1 MAADEKE
8 RWDSKHAAEHEPG
21 EPAAFLRQ
29 IFQTGPWEIQP
40 RRAPWSIIPG
50 RDMPTRSS
58 CYSTGRALDIATGK
72 GRNALFVAEKGF
84 TVDAVD
90 ISEVGLQQAQR
101 QAKKQGVTLNL
112 IQADLASFE
121 FPDSAYDLILNINFL
136 LRSLVPK
143 IKNALR
149 PGGYII
155 FDTYLIDQ
163 QDLGHPRNP
172 AYLLNHNELLDLFG
186 NFRVLSYQE
195 GKFLDGG
202 KESFRAE
209 LLAQKLT
216 QGLKSTPILK

>member
-8 RWDSKHAAEHEPG
+8 RWDSKHTAEHEPG

-29 IFQTGPWEIQP
+29 IFQTGPWEIQH
-40 RRAPWSIIPG
+40 
-50 RDMPTRSS
+50 
-58 CYSTGRALDIATGK
+58 GRALDIATGK
-72 GRNALFVAEKGF
+72 GRNALFLAEQGF
-84 TVDAVD
+84 TVDAID
-90 ISEVGLQQAQR
+90 ISAVGLQQAQR
-101 QAKKQGVTLNL
+101 QAEKQGLTLNW
-112 IQADLASFE
+112 IQADLASCE

-172 AYLLNHNELLDLFG
+172 AYLLQHNELLDLFRG
-186 NFRVLSYQE
+186 FRILCYQE
-195 GKFLDGG
+195 GKFFADG

-209 LLAQKLT
+209 LLGQKNPGARAYL
-216 QGLKSTPILK
+216 

>member
-1 MAADEKE
+1 MAADERE
-8 RWDSKHAAEHEPG
+8 RWEAKHTAEQEPG

-40 RRAPWSIIPG
+40 
-50 RDMPTRSS
+50 
-58 CYSTGRALDIATGK
+58 GRALDIATGK
-72 GRNALFVAEKGF
+72 GRNALFLAEQGF
-84 TVDAVD
+84 TVDAID

-101 QAKKQGVTLNL
+101 QAEKQGLTLNL
-112 IQADLASFE
+112 VQADLASFE

-143 IKNALR
+143 IKNALL

-155 FDTYLIDQ
+155 FDTYLLDQ

-172 AYLLNHNELLDLFG
+172 AYLLNHNELLDLFRG
-186 NFRVLSYQE
+186 FRILCYQE
-195 GKFLDGG
+195 GKFFVDG

-209 LLAQKLT
+209 LLGQKHPGARASL
-216 QGLKSTPILK
+216 

>member
-1 MAADEKE
+1 MAADERE
-8 RWDSKHAAEHEPG
+8 RWDSKHTAEQEPG

-40 RRAPWSIIPG
+40 
-50 RDMPTRSS
+50 
-58 CYSTGRALDIATGK
+58 GRALDIATGK
-72 GRNALFVAEKGF
+72 GRNALFLAEQGF
-84 TVDAVD
+84 TVDAID

-101 QAKKQGVTLNL
+101 QAEKQGLTLNW

-143 IKNALR
+143 MKKALR

-172 AYLLNHNELLDLFG
+172 AYLLNHNELLDLFRG
-186 NFRVLSYQE
+186 FRILCYQE
-195 GKFLDGG
+195 GKFFADG

-209 LLAQKLT
+209 LLGQNTLT
-216 QGLKSTPILK
+216 G

>member
-1 MAADEKE
+1 MAADERE
-8 RWDSKHAAEHEPG
+8 RWEAKHTAEQEPG

-40 RRAPWSIIPG
+40 
-50 RDMPTRSS
+50 
-58 CYSTGRALDIATGK
+58 GRALDIATGK
-72 GRNALFVAEKGF
+72 GRNALFLAEQGF
-84 TVDAVD
+84 TVDAID

-101 QAKKQGVTLNL
+101 QAEKQGLTLNL
-112 IQADLASFE
+112 VQADLASFE

-143 IKNALR
+143 IKNALL

-155 FDTYLIDQ
+155 FDTYLLDQ

-172 AYLLNHNELLDLFG
+172 AYLLNHNELLDLFRG
-186 NFRVLSYQE
+186 FRILCYQE
-195 GKFLDGG
+195 GKFFVDG

-209 LLAQKLT
+209 LLGQKHPGPRASL
-216 QGLKSTPILK
+216 

>member
-1 MAADEKE
+1 MAADEQE
-8 RWDSKHAAEHEPG
+8 RWEAKHTAEQEPG

-40 RRAPWSIIPG
+40 
-50 RDMPTRSS
+50 
-58 CYSTGRALDIATGK
+58 GRALDIATGK
-72 GRNALFVAEKGF
+72 GRNALFLAEQGF
-84 TVDAVD
+84 TVDAID

-101 QAKKQGVTLNL
+101 QAEKQGLTLNL
-112 IQADLASFE
+112 VQADLASFE

-143 IKNALR
+143 IKNALL

-155 FDTYLIDQ
+155 FDTYLLDQ

-172 AYLLNHNELLDLFG
+172 AYLLNHNELLDLFRG
-186 NFRVLSYQE
+186 FRILCYQE
-195 GKFLDGG
+195 GKFFVDG

-209 LLAQKLT
+209 LLGQKHPGPRASL
-216 QGLKSTPILK
+216 

>member
-1 MAADEKE
+1 MAADERE
-8 RWDSKHAAEHEPG
+8 RWDSKHTAEQEPG

-40 RRAPWSIIPG
+40 
-50 RDMPTRSS
+50 
-58 CYSTGRALDIATGK
+58 GRALDIATGK
-72 GRNALFVAEKGF
+72 GRNALFLAEQGF
-84 TVDAVD
+84 TVDAID

-101 QAKKQGVTLNL
+101 HAEKQGLTLNL
-112 IQADLASFE
+112 VQADLASFE

-143 IKNALR
+143 IKNALL

-155 FDTYLIDQ
+155 FDTYLLDQ

-172 AYLLNHNELLDLFG
+172 AYLLNHNELLDLFRG
-186 NFRVLSYQE
+186 FRILCYQE
-195 GKFLDGG
+195 GKFFVEG

-209 LLAQKLT
+209 LLGQKHPGARGSL
-216 QGLKSTPILK
+216 

>member
-40 RRAPWSIIPG
+40 
-50 RDMPTRSS
+50 
-58 CYSTGRALDIATGK
+58 GRALDIATGK
-72 GRNALFVAEKGF
+72 GRNALFLAEQGF
-84 TVDAVD
+84 TVDAID
-90 ISEVGLQQAQR
+90 ISAVGLQQAQR
-101 QAKKQGVTLNL
+101 QAEKRGLTLNL
-112 IQADLASFE
+112 ILADLASFE

-155 FDTYLIDQ
+155 FDTYLLDQ

-172 AYLLNHNELLDLFG
+172 AYLLNHNELLDLFRG
-186 NFRVLSYQE
+186 FRILCYQE
-195 GKFLDGG
+195 GKFFVDG

-209 LLAQKLT
+209 LLGQKHPGARASL
-216 QGLKSTPILK
+216 

>member
-1 MAADEKE
+1 MAADERE
-8 RWDSKHAAEHEPG
+8 RWEAKHTAEQEPG

-40 RRAPWSIIPG
+40 
-50 RDMPTRSS
+50 
-58 CYSTGRALDIATGK
+58 GRALDIATGK
-72 GRNALFVAEKGF
+72 GRNALFLAEKGF
-84 TVDAVD
+84 TVDAID

-101 QAKKQGVTLNL
+101 QAEKQGLTLNL
-112 IQADLASFE
+112 IQADLTRFE

-143 IKNALR
+143 IKNALL

-155 FDTYLIDQ
+155 FDTYLLDQ

-172 AYLLNHNELLDLFG
+172 AYLLNHNELLDLFRG
-186 NFRVLSYQE
+186 FRILCYQE
-195 GKFLDGG
+195 GKFFVDG

-209 LLAQKLT
+209 LLGQKHPGARASL
-216 QGLKSTPILK
+216 

>member
-8 RWDSKHAAEHEPG
+8 RWDSKHTAEHEPG

-40 RRAPWSIIPG
+40 
-50 RDMPTRSS
+50 
-58 CYSTGRALDIATGK
+58 GRALDIATGK
-72 GRNALFVAEKGF
+72 GRNALFLAEKGF
-84 TVDAVD
+84 TVDAID

-101 QAKKQGVTLNL
+101 QAEKQGLTLNL
-112 IQADLASFE
+112 IQADFASFE

-143 IKNALR
+143 IQNALR

-172 AYLLNHNELLDLFG
+172 AYLLNHNELLDLFRG
-186 NFRVLSYQE
+186 FRILCYQE
-195 GKFLDGG
+195 GKFFADG

-209 LLAQKLT
+209 LLGQK
-216 QGLKSTPILK
+216 TPRG

>member
-1 MAADEKE
+1 MAADERE
-8 RWDSKHAAEHEPG
+8 RWEAKHTAEQEPG

-40 RRAPWSIIPG
+40 
-50 RDMPTRSS
+50 
-58 CYSTGRALDIATGK
+58 GRALDIATGK
-72 GRNALFVAEKGF
+72 GRNALFLAEQGF
-84 TVDAVD
+84 TVDAID

-101 QAKKQGVTLNL
+101 QAEKQGLTLNL
-112 IQADLASFE
+112 VQADLASFE

-143 IKNALR
+143 IKHALL

-155 FDTYLIDQ
+155 FDTYLLDQ

-172 AYLLNHNELLDLFG
+172 AYLLNHNELLDLFRG
-186 NFRVLSYQE
+186 FRILCYQE
-195 GKFLDGG
+195 GKFFVDG

-209 LLAQKLT
+209 LLGQKHPGARASL
-216 QGLKSTPILK
+216 

>member
-1 MAADEKE
+1 MAADERE
-8 RWDSKHAAEHEPG
+8 RWDSKHTAEQEPG

-40 RRAPWSIIPG
+40 
-50 RDMPTRSS
+50 
-58 CYSTGRALDIATGK
+58 GRALDIATGK
-72 GRNALFVAEKGF
+72 GRNALFLAEQGF
-84 TVDAVD
+84 TVDAID

-101 QAKKQGVTLNL
+101 QAEKQGLTLNL
-112 IQADLASFE
+112 VQADLASFE

-172 AYLLNHNELLDLFG
+172 AYLLNHNELLDLFRG
-186 NFRVLSYQE
+186 FRILCYQE
-195 GKFLDGG
+195 GKFFVDG

-209 LLAQKLT
+209 LLGQKHPGPRASL
-216 QGLKSTPILK
+216 

>member
-8 RWDSKHAAEHEPG
+8 RWDSKHTAEHEPG

-29 IFQTGPWEIQP
+29 ILQTGPWEIQP
-40 RRAPWSIIPG
+40 
-50 RDMPTRSS
+50 
-58 CYSTGRALDIATGK
+58 GRALDIATGK
-72 GRNALFVAEKGF
+72 GRNALFLAEQGF
-84 TVDAVD
+84 TVDAID
-90 ISEVGLQQAQR
+90 ISAVGLQQAQR
-101 QAKKQGVTLNL
+101 QADQKGRTLNL

-136 LRSLVPK
+136 LRPLVPK

-172 AYLLNHNELLDLFG
+172 AYLLNHNELLDLFRG
-186 NFRVLSYQE
+186 FRILCYQE
-195 GKFLDGG
+195 GKFFADG

-209 LLAQKLT
+209 LLGQK
-216 QGLKSTPILK
+216 TPKG

>member
-1 MAADEKE
+1 MAADERE
-8 RWDSKHAAEHEPG
+8 RWDSKHTAEQEPG

-40 RRAPWSIIPG
+40 
-50 RDMPTRSS
+50 
-58 CYSTGRALDIATGK
+58 GRALDIATGK
-72 GRNALFVAEKGF
+72 GRNALFLAEQGF
-84 TVDAVD
+84 TVDAID

-101 QAKKQGVTLNL
+101 QAEKQGLTLNL
-112 IQADLASFE
+112 VQADLASFE

-143 IKNALR
+143 IKNALL

-155 FDTYLIDQ
+155 FDTYLLDQ

-172 AYLLNHNELLDLFG
+172 AYLLNHNELLDLFRG
-186 NFRVLSYQE
+186 FRILCYQE
-195 GKFLDGG
+195 GKFFVDG

-209 LLAQKLT
+209 LLGQKHPGPRASL
-216 QGLKSTPILK
+216 

>member
-8 RWDSKHAAEHEPG
+8 RWDSKHTAEHEPG

-29 IFQTGPWEIQP
+29 ILQTGPWEIQP
-40 RRAPWSIIPG
+40 
-50 RDMPTRSS
+50 
-58 CYSTGRALDIATGK
+58 GRALDIATGK
-72 GRNALFVAEKGF
+72 GRNALFLAEQGF
-84 TVDAVD
+84 TVDAID
-90 ISEVGLQQAQR
+90 ISAVGLQQAQR
-101 QAKKQGVTLNL
+101 QAEQQGRTLNL

-172 AYLLNHNELLDLFG
+172 AYRLNHNELLDLFRG
-186 NFRVLSYQE
+186 FRILCYQE
-195 GKFLDGG
+195 GKFFADG

-209 LLAQKLT
+209 LLGQK
-216 QGLKSTPILK
+216 TPKG

>member
-1 MAADEKE
+1 MAADERE
-8 RWDSKHAAEHEPG
+8 RWEAKHTAEQEPG

-40 RRAPWSIIPG
+40 
-50 RDMPTRSS
+50 
-58 CYSTGRALDIATGK
+58 GRALDIATGK
-72 GRNALFVAEKGF
+72 GRNALFLAEQGF
-84 TVDAVD
+84 TVDAID

-101 QAKKQGVTLNL
+101 HAEKQGLTLNL
-112 IQADLASFE
+112 VQADLASFE

-143 IKNALR
+143 IKNALL

-155 FDTYLIDQ
+155 FDTYLLDQ

-172 AYLLNHNELLDLFG
+172 AYLLNHNELLDLFRG
-186 NFRVLSYQE
+186 FRILCYQE
-195 GKFLDGG
+195 GKFFVDG

-209 LLAQKLT
+209 LLGQKHPGPRASL
-216 QGLKSTPILK
+216 

>member
-1 MAADEKE
+1 MAADERE
-8 RWDSKHAAEHEPG
+8 RWDSKHTAEQEPG

-40 RRAPWSIIPG
+40 
-50 RDMPTRSS
+50 
-58 CYSTGRALDIATGK
+58 GRALDIATGK
-72 GRNALFVAEKGF
+72 GRNALFLAEQGF
-84 TVDAVD
+84 TVDAID

-101 QAKKQGVTLNL
+101 HAEKQGLTLNL
-112 IQADLASFE
+112 VQADLASFE

-143 IKNALR
+143 IKNALL

-172 AYLLNHNELLDLFG
+172 AYLLNHNELLDLFRG
-186 NFRVLSYQE
+186 FRILCYQE
-195 GKFLDGG
+195 GKFFVDG

-209 LLAQKLT
+209 LLGQKHPGARGSL
-216 QGLKSTPILK
+216 

>member
-1 MAADEKE
+1 MAARERE
-8 RWDSKHAAEHEPG
+8 RWDSKHTAEHEPG
-21 EPAAFLRQ
+21 GVSAFLRQ
-29 IFQTGPWEIQP
+29 IFEIGPWEIQP
-40 RRAPWSIIPG
+40 
-50 RDMPTRSS
+50 
-58 CYSTGRALDIATGK
+58 GRALDIATGK
-72 GRNALFVAEKGF
+72 GRNALFLAEKGF
-84 TVDAVD
+84 TVDAID

-101 QAKKQGVTLNL
+101 QAEKQGLTLNL

-172 AYLLNHNELLDLFG
+172 AYLLQHNEMLDLFRG
-186 NFRVLSYQE
+186 FRILCYQE
-195 GKFLDGG
+195 GKFFADG

-209 LLAQKLT
+209 LLGQKNPGARAYL
-216 QGLKSTPILK
+216 

>member
-1 MAADEKE
+1 MAADERE
-8 RWDSKHAAEHEPG
+8 RWDSKHTAEHEPG

-29 IFQTGPWEIQP
+29 IFQPGPWEIQP
-40 RRAPWSIIPG
+40 
-50 RDMPTRSS
+50 
-58 CYSTGRALDIATGK
+58 GRALDIATGK
-72 GRNALFVAEKGF
+72 GRNALFLAEQGF
-84 TVDAVD
+84 TVDAID

-101 QAKKQGVTLNL
+101 HAEKQGLTLNL
-112 IQADLASFE
+112 VQADLASFE

-172 AYLLNHNELLDLFG
+172 AYLLNHNELLDLFRG
-186 NFRVLSYQE
+186 FRILCYQE
-195 GKFLDGG
+195 GKFFVDG

-209 LLAQKLT
+209 LLGQKHPGARGSL
-216 QGLKSTPILK
+216 

>member
-1 MAADEKE
+1 MAADERE
-8 RWDSKHAAEHEPG
+8 RWEAKHTAEQEPG

-40 RRAPWSIIPG
+40 
-50 RDMPTRSS
+50 
-58 CYSTGRALDIATGK
+58 GRALDIATGK
-72 GRNALFVAEKGF
+72 GRNALFLAEKGF
-84 TVDAVD
+84 TVDGID

-101 QAKKQGVTLNL
+101 QAEKQGVTLNL

-172 AYLLNHNELLDLFG
+172 AYLLNHNELLDLFRG
-186 NFRVLSYQE
+186 FRILCYQE
-195 GKFLDGG
+195 GKFFVDG

-209 LLAQKLT
+209 LLGQKHPGARASL
-216 QGLKSTPILK
+216 

>member
-8 RWDSKHAAEHEPG
+8 RWDSKHTAEHEPG

-40 RRAPWSIIPG
+40 
-50 RDMPTRSS
+50 
-58 CYSTGRALDIATGK
+58 GRALDIATGK
-72 GRNALFVAEKGF
+72 GRNALFLAEQGF
-84 TVDAVD
+84 TVDAID

-101 QAKKQGVTLNL
+101 QAEKQGLTLNL
-112 IQADLASFE
+112 VQADLASFE

-172 AYLLNHNELLDLFG
+172 AYLLNHNELLDLFRG
-186 NFRVLSYQE
+186 FRILCYQE
-195 GKFLDGG
+195 GKFFVDG

-209 LLAQKLT
+209 LLGQKHPGPRASL
-216 QGLKSTPILK
+216 

>member
-1 MAADEKE
+1 MAADERE
-8 RWDSKHAAEHEPG
+8 RWEAKHTAEQEPG

-40 RRAPWSIIPG
+40 
-50 RDMPTRSS
+50 
-58 CYSTGRALDIATGK
+58 GRALDIATGK
-72 GRNALFVAEKGF
+72 GRNALFLAEKGF
-84 TVDAVD
+84 TVDAID

-101 QAKKQGVTLNL
+101 QAEKQGLTLNL
-112 IQADLASFE
+112 IQADLTRFE

-172 AYLLNHNELLDLFG
+172 AYLLNHNELLDLFRG
-186 NFRVLSYQE
+186 FRVLCYQE
-195 GKFLDGG
+195 GKFFADG

-209 LLAQKLT
+209 LLGQK
-216 QGLKSTPILK
+216 TPWG

>member
-1 MAADEKE
+1 MAADERE
-8 RWDSKHAAEHEPG
+8 RWDSKHTAEQEPG

-40 RRAPWSIIPG
+40 
-50 RDMPTRSS
+50 
-58 CYSTGRALDIATGK
+58 GRALDIATGK
-72 GRNALFVAEKGF
+72 GRNALFLAEQGF
-84 TVDAVD
+84 TVDAID

-101 QAKKQGVTLNL
+101 HAEKQGLTLNL
-112 IQADLASFE
+112 VQADLASFE

-143 IKNALR
+143 IKNALL

-155 FDTYLIDQ
+155 FDTYLLDQ

-172 AYLLNHNELLDLFG
+172 AYLLNHNELLDLFRG
-186 NFRVLSYQE
+186 FRILCYQE
-195 GKFLDGG
+195 GKFFVDG

-209 LLAQKLT
+209 LLGQKHPGARGSL
-216 QGLKSTPILK
+216 

>member
-1 MAADEKE
+1 MAADERE
-8 RWDSKHAAEHEPG
+8 RWDSKHTAEQEPG

-40 RRAPWSIIPG
+40 
-50 RDMPTRSS
+50 
-58 CYSTGRALDIATGK
+58 GRALDIATGK
-72 GRNALFVAEKGF
+72 GRNALFLAEQGF
-84 TVDAVD
+84 TVDAID

-101 QAKKQGVTLNL
+101 HAEKQGLTLNL
-112 IQADLASFE
+112 VQADLASFE

-143 IKNALR
+143 IKNALL

-155 FDTYLIDQ
+155 FDTYLLDQ

-172 AYLLNHNELLDLFG
+172 AYLLNHNELLDLFRG
-186 NFRVLSYQE
+186 FRILCYQE
-195 GKFLDGG
+195 GKFFVDG

-209 LLAQKLT
+209 LLGQKHPGPRASL
-216 QGLKSTPILK
+216 

>member
-1 MAADEKE
+1 MATHDKE
-8 RWDSKHAAEHEPG
+8 RWDSKHTAEHEPG

-29 IFQTGPWEIQP
+29 IFQPGPWEIQP
-40 RRAPWSIIPG
+40 
-50 RDMPTRSS
+50 
-58 CYSTGRALDIATGK
+58 GRALDIATGK
-72 GRNALFVAEKGF
+72 GRNALFLAEQGF
-84 TVDAVD
+84 TVDAID

-101 QAKKQGVTLNL
+101 QAEKQGLTLNW

-143 IKNALR
+143 MKKALR

-172 AYLLNHNELLDLFG
+172 AYLLNHNELLDLFRG
-186 NFRVLSYQE
+186 FRILCYQE
-195 GKFLDGG
+195 GKFFADG

-209 LLAQKLT
+209 LLGQNTLT
-216 QGLKSTPILK
+216 G

>member
-1 MAADEKE
+1 MAADERE
-8 RWDSKHAAEHEPG
+8 RWEAKHTAEQEPG

-40 RRAPWSIIPG
+40 
-50 RDMPTRSS
+50 
-58 CYSTGRALDIATGK
+58 GRALDIATGK
-72 GRNALFVAEKGF
+72 GRNALFLAEQGF
-84 TVDAVD
+84 TVDAID

-101 QAKKQGVTLNL
+101 QAEKQGLTLNL
-112 IQADLASFE
+112 VQADLASFE

-143 IKNALR
+143 IKNALL

-155 FDTYLIDQ
+155 FDTYLLDQ

-172 AYLLNHNELLDLFG
+172 AYLLNHNELLDLFRG
-186 NFRVLSYQE
+186 FRILCYQE
-195 GKFLDGG
+195 GKFCVDG

-209 LLAQKLT
+209 LLGQKHPGPRASL
-216 QGLKSTPILK
+216 